1 MKEGNKRS
9 GVYKSPEWQRVRC
22 LFETPIL
29 DERKWAKI
37 PSIPADAFIIDLED
51 SVPVTGKEEALEKA
65 LHQLRHPEYF
75 EGRILVPRANHLDTP
90 WGKDDIIAFAEAGA
104 ELIMYPK
111 VGSPQDVQD
120 VLDLARAHGS
130 DPKILA
136 SIESTRGVLEAGEIF
151 QMDEVIASTFGS
163 GDLHVD
169 AGIPLHLPDGTVNPA
184 LTYAKS
190 KAAMAGVAY
199 GVAVLSIAYQ
209 IDLKN
214 QEEVRTSIAAE
225 KAYGFTGLC
234 AFYPPHVDVINEAY
248 TPSEDEIKMAKEV
261 IAAYEEGLAAGNPA
275 VQLANGE
282 VLLVHQYKEA
292 QDVLTL
298 VEARR

>member
-1 MKEGNKRS
+1 M
-9 GVYKSPEWQRVRC
+9 YKSPEWQRVRC

-51 SVPVTGKEEALEKA
+51 SVPATGKDEAREKA
-65 LHQLRHPEYF
+65 LIQIRHPEYF
-75 EGRILVPRANHLDTP
+75 EGRILVPRANHLETP
-90 WGKDDIIAFAEAGA
+90 WGTDDVIAFAEAGVD
-104 ELIMYPK
+104 LIMYPK
-111 VGSPQDVQD
+111 VGSVQDVQE

-136 SIESTRGVLEAGEIF
+136 SIESARGVMEVDEIF
-151 QMDEVIASTFGS
+151 RMDEVVASTFGS

-169 AGIPLHLPDGTVNPA
+169 AGFPLHLPDGSMNPA

-190 KAAMAGVAY
+190 KTAMAGVAY

-209 IDLKN
+209 VDLKN
-214 QEEVRTSIAAE
+214 VEEVQQSIAAE
-225 KAYGFTGLC
+225 AAYGFTGLC
-234 AFYPPHVDVINEAY
+234 AFYPPHVEEINEAY
-248 TPSEDEIKMAKEV
+248 TPSAEDVKAAEEV
-261 IAAYEEGLAAGNPA
+261 IAAYEAGLAAGNPA

-292 QDVLTL
+292 QDVLAK
-298 VEARR
+298 AR